1 MCLAQLVVVCVNI
14 KYMTAALPI
23 YIGVFWAL
31 KAFCTRT
38 SQRLRVMDI
47 ESRGPLFSNLMETMT
62 GLATIRALGLQRKH
76 REINTQ
82 NLCESQKPFYLLLT
96 TQRWLTLTLDLVLA
110 GFAVVL
116 MGIGVGTMGQITP
129 SSMGLA
135 LVNTIS
141 LSSSVKMLVTYWAGL
156 EVSLGA
162 ISRVKRF
169 IEETRSEHLRNETSM
184 IPRNCKLKG
193 PIQFDAVWAYY
204 M

>member
-1 MCLAQLVVVCVNI
+1 
-14 KYMTAALPI
+14 MTATLPI

-47 ESRGPLFSNLMETMT
+47 ESRAPLCSNLMEAMT
-62 GLATIRALGLQRKH
+62 GLVTIRAFGLQKKH
-76 REINTQ
+76 REINYH

-96 TQRWLTLTLDLVLA
+96 TQRWLTVTLDLVLA
-110 GFAVVL
+110 GFAVII
-116 MGIGVGTMGQITP
+116 MGIGVGTMGQISP

-141 LSSSVKMLVTYWAGL
+141 LGSSVKMLVTYWTGL

-162 ISRVKRF
+162 ISRAKHF
-169 IEETRSEHLRNETSM
+169 IEETRSEHLQDETSL
-184 IPRNCKLKG
+184 IVRDCKFQG
-193 PIQFDAVWAYY
+193 PIRFNAVWAYY

>member
-1 MCLAQLVVVCVNI
+1 MCLAQLVVVCVNV

-47 ESRGPLFSNLMETMT
+47 ESRAPLFSNLMETMT
-62 GLATIRALGLQRKH
+62 GLVTIRAFGFQNKH
-76 REINTQ
+76 REINHH
-82 NLCESQKPFYLLLT
+82 NLCETQKPFYLLLT
-96 TQRWLTLTLDLVLA
+96 TQRWLTVTLDLVLA

-116 MGIGVGTMGQITP
+116 MGIGVGTMGQISP

-141 LSSSVKMLVTYWAGL
+141 LGSSVKMLVTYWTGL

-162 ISRVKRF
+162 ISRVKHF
-169 IEETRSEHLRNETSM
+169 IEETTSEHLRDETNL
-184 IPRNCKLKG
+184 IERDCKFQG
-193 PIQFDAVWAYY
+193 PIQFNAIWAYY